1 MTAEI
6 QAKVAGALKYSVVRV
21 LSEAELGRLAGEARA
36 CMSKATLYRSLAP
49 TPDGQGGGLEGWLD
63 TAEGGPLLDAFI
75 RSPRLAAAMLR
86 LTGQHWAPR
95 EPQNKS
101 RRFRFSY
108 YRAPGHYAGLH
119 RDQAACQLSLI
130 ACVDDQPG
138 EGGELLLYPGRNA
151 EPLSAIRAAP
161 EAGCVRLR
169 LQPGESV
176 VAFATEIPHCVTP
189 VGAGRTRITAAHCYL
204 RCG

>member
-1 MTAEI
+1 MTAQL

-21 LSEAELGRLAGEARA
+21 LSDTELGRLADEARA
-36 CMSKATLYRSLAP
+36 CMATATGYRSTAP

-63 TAEGGPLLDAFI
+63 IAEGGPLLDAFI
-75 RSPRLAAAMLR
+75 RSPKLAQFMLG
-86 LTGQHWAPR
+86 LTGQHWSPR
-95 EPQNKS
+95 EPQNQS

-119 RDQAACQLSLI
+119 RDEAACQLSLI

-138 EGGELLLYPGRNA
+138 EGGDLLLYPGRNA
-151 EPLSAIRAAP
+151 EHFSAIRATP

-169 LQPGESV
+169 LQPGEAV
-176 VAFATEIPHCVTP
+176 VAFANEIPHCVTP
-189 VGAGRTRITAAHCYL
+189 VGAGRTRIIAAHCYL